1 MKYKTYL
8 LPAFWLFYQIPLLA
22 QDRPPSGLEPYF
34 NAILVEDIETSR
46 TWYKD
51 VLGFEV
57 VLESEI
63 TTGFTILNLRKGDS
77 ALELIQLPG
86 ALSPK
91 EAIENYHSKT
101 RIHGFF
107 KMGFQVD
114 DLDEWVSFLREKK
127 VKFNGDVV
135 QDPVTDKRMLII
147 LDPDGNRIQ
156 LFEK

>member
-1 MKYKTYL
+1 MKCKNIL
-8 LPAFWLFYQIPLLA
+8 LLLFSFAYQFPLLA
-22 QDRPPSGLEPYF
+22 QESTPSDLVPYF
-34 NAILVEDIETSR
+34 NSILVENIETSGN
-46 TWYKD
+46 WYND

-57 VLESEI
+57 VLESEV
-63 TTGFTILNLRKGDS
+63 TTGFTILNMRKGS
-77 ALELIQLPG
+77 AALELIQLPG

-114 DLDEWVSFLREKK
+114 DLDQWVTVLREKD
-127 VKFNGDVV
+127 VPFNGDVV
-135 QDPVTDKRMLII
+135 QDPVTDKPMLII

-156 LFEK
+156 LYEK